1 MRVDRWLWVSR
12 HYKTRSLATD
22 ACKKNW
28 IKLDGQP
35 IKPSKE
41 IKPKDILSIKI
52 GPLNKIVRVIEL
64 APRRLSASLAQNL
77 YIDVTS
83 PDEKKIA
90 LEKKI
95 KITPTV
101 LTKKGIGRPTK
112 KQRRDLEEFLYPMEE
127 T

>member
-12 HYKTRSLATD
+12 HYKTRSLATE

-28 IKLDGQP
+28 IKLDGHP

-41 IKPKDILSIKI
+41 IKPRDILSIKT
-52 GPLNKIVRVIEL
+52 GPLTKVVQVIEL
-64 APRRLSASLAQNL
+64 APRRLSSSLAQNL
-77 YIDVTS
+77 YIDLTS

-90 LEKKI
+90 LEKKVKI
-95 KITPTV
+95 KATV